1 MITIEIEEEDLLD
14 LLMSRFADYWNDGKT
29 YGTDYELFKQY
40 YENLIDSGAFDGAKI
55 NIAELVD
62 NDYVNE
68 TRIVTND
75 ELLDEFGYDSVEDAY
90 DDGIILAEYNDHF
103 LISTR

>member
-1 MITIEIEEEDLLD
+1 MVTIEIEEDDLLD

-40 YENLIDSGAFDGAKI
+40 YERLIDNGAFDGAKI

-62 NDYVNE
+62 NDYVNY
-68 TRIVTND
+68 TRIVKKD
-75 ELLDEFGYDSVEDAY
+75 ELLDEFEYASVEDAY
-90 DDGIILAEYNDHF
+90 DDGAILAEYNGYY
-103 LISTR
+103 LISV

>member
-1 MITIEIEEEDLLD
+1 MITIEIEEDDLLD
-14 LLMSRFADYWNDGKT
+14 LLMTRFADSWNDGKT
-29 YGTDYELFKQY
+29 YGTDYELFARY
-40 YENLIDSGAFDGAKI
+40 YEGLIDSGVFDGAKI
-55 NIAELVD
+55 NISEIVD

-68 TRIVTND
+68 TRIVTED
-75 ELLDEFGYDSVEDAY
+75 ELLDEFGYDSLDSAY